1 MKIDVEILDDYTS
14 QLHKYKKY
22 INEEL
27 IINNSENISK
37 TISGKITEYI
47 ESLKQVQNVNELD
60 LKEKI
65 KELFFEYFLTYSEN
79 LIKGINKKEN
89 IISNCV
95 TKTNN
100 EFEIDKDRLVYEY
113 GDIGYDLDEEKLKSI
128 ISKIIDRTMTHI
140 NFTNR
145 NNLDYRMH
153 EVDIERE
160 VEKII
165 REKIKV
171 KSEELDQE
179 KFDVKKSLE
188 QKDVMFINYLD
199 NVEAQSMNNN
209 SNIAED
215 IFNSEKTSK
224 TK

>member
-1 MKIDVEILDDYTS
+1 MKIDAEILDDYTS

-27 IINNSENISK
+27 IINNYENISK

-47 ESLKQVQNVNELD
+47 ESLKEVQNVNELD
-60 LKEKI
+60 LKQKI
-65 KELFFEYFLTYSEN
+65 KELFFEYFLTYSES
-79 LIKGINKKEN
+79 LIKEINNKEN
-89 IISNCV
+89 IISNCT

-140 NFTNR
+140 NFINR

-188 QKDVMFINYLD
+188 QKDVMFINYLA

-209 SNIAED
+209 SNIDED
-215 IFNSEKTSK
+215 IFDSEKTGK